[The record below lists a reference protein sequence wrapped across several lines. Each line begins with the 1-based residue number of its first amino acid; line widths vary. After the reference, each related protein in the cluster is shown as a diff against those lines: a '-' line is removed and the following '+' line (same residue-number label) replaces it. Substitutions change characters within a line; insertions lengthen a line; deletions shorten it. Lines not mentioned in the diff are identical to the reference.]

1 MHLHQNITC
10 TILSPQKNNSSWPTS
25 KNSCQ
30 EFGNMETCEK
40 DHQYECLNSSMN
52 HSRFCGNPC
61 AARALMV
68 FKEQLCHFQS
78 HLLPNFSMWAW
89 DIELEWGSCLYT
101 LNRFNETKRW
111 CANCAHS
118 TATATTRT
126 KDQEKTAN
134 KNKKRQTANNKMKF
148 HLFCTYD
155 AKLAQLILLVLCYDM
170 SPLKIPI
177 NTSPTSSQMQCPVS
191 E

>member
-52 HSRFCGNPC
+52 LALLWKPLCSSSTDGFQR
-61 AARALMV
+61 AAVSLPIASPA
-68 FKEQLCHFQS
+68 KFQ
-78 HLLPNFSMWAW
+78 
-89 DIELEWGSCLYT
+89 WGSCLYT

-118 TATATTRT
+118 TATATTEQST
-126 KDQEKTAN
+126 KKKTAN